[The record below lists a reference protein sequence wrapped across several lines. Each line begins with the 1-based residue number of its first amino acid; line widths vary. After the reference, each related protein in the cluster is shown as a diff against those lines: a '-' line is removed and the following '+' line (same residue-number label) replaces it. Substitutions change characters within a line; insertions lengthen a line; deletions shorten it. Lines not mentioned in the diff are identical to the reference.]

1 MVLHT
6 IPLTNLDYSG
16 KTRNSLIK
24 QMYNPTPE
32 LKLHLEQEF
41 QEFKRYSEE
50 MRQLANIR
58 RSQTNNNIFD
68 HSTNITNSTSTLKR
82 TT

>member
-1 MVLHT
+1 MVLNT

-16 KTRNSLIK
+16 KKTNPLIK
-24 QMYNPTPE
+24 EMYRPTPE
-32 LKLHLEQEF
+32 LKLHLEEEF

-50 MRQLANIR
+50 MRQLASIR

>member
-1 MVLHT
+1 MVLNT
-6 IPLTNLDYSG
+6 NPLTNLDYSG
-16 KTRNSLIK
+16 KKTNPLIK
-24 QMYNPTPE
+24 EMYRPTPE
-32 LKLHLEQEF
+32 LKLHLEEEF

-50 MRQLANIR
+50 MRQLASVR
-58 RSQTNNNIFD
+58 RSQTNNVFD